1 MTYEVVNMVASTRLT
16 DNIDL
21 NEVADILGIDY
32 EQEQF
37 PGMVYRVESPKVCL
51 LLFRSGR
58 CVAAGA
64 KKIEDVH
71 TAVKMLYDDLIANE
85 FELWP
90 YDGVDIALQNIV
102 VTHNIGIGVDLEK
115 LVISLPFERSEYEP
129 EQFPGLI
136 YHVKNPDVVFLIFA
150 SGKCVISGSKT
161 FVDVEQ
167 AIENLTE
174 EFKPFL
180 DFVGVTA

>member
-1 MTYEVVNMVASTRLT
+1 MTYKVVNMVASTRIT
-16 DNIDL
+16 ENIDL
-21 NEVADILGIDY
+21 NEVSEILGIEY

-64 KKIEDVH
+64 KNINHVH
-71 TAVKMLYDDLIANE
+71 EAVKILHDDLIANE

-90 YDGVDIALQNIV
+90 FDSIDIILQNIV
-102 VTHNIGIGVDLEK
+102 VTHNIGVKLDLER
-115 LVISLPFERSEYEP
+115 LVISLPFEYSEYEP

-136 YHVKNPDVVFLIFA
+136 YHIKDPNVVFLIFA
-150 SGKCVISGSKT
+150 SGKCVISGSKNFEDIEAAIVKLNVQLEEILE
-161 FVDVEQ
+161 FVTVD
-167 AIENLTE
+167 A
-174 EFKPFL
+174 
-180 DFVGVTA
+180 